1 MLLVEALTHGEY
13 YTDVIENFP
22 DINDELWKER
32 FIHHMEVPMEVRM
45 ILYGKRIRCFYV
57 IYGRE
62 RERGVIRACCHLD
75 GKKKKVLKKK
85 NKEQGDNHIF
95 SPPPKKKH
103 VSFSYYRLS
112 PRTS

>member
-1 MLLVEALTHGEY
+1 MLLVEVLTHGEY

-32 FIHHMEVPMEVRM
+32 FIHLMEVPMEVRM

-62 RERGVIRACCHLD
+62 RERGVIRACCHLV
-75 GKKKKVLKKK
+75 GKKKKVVKKKTKNKVITIFFPPPQKKK
-85 NKEQGDNHIF
+85 N
-95 SPPPKKKH
+95 

>member
-1 MLLVEALTHGEY
+1 MLLVEVLTHGEY

-32 FIHHMEVPMEVRM
+32 FIHLMDLRDPDVMEVPMEVRM

-62 RERGVIRACCHLD
+62 RERGVIRACCHLV
-75 GKKKKVLKKK
+75 GKKKKVVKKK
-85 NKEQGDNHIF
+85 KQ
-95 SPPPKKKH
+95 
-103 VSFSYYRLS
+103 
-112 PRTS
+112 RTR

>member
-32 FIHHMEVPMEVRM
+32 FIRLMEVPMEVRM

-62 RERGVIRACCHLD
+62 RERGVIRACCHLV
-75 GKKKKVLKKK
+75 GKKKKVVKKK
-85 NKEQGDNHIF
+85 KEQGDNHIF
-95 SPPPKKKH
+95 TPPPKKNKNF
-103 VSFSYYRLS
+103 SFSYYRLS

>member
-13 YTDVIENFP
+13 YTDVIEDFP

-62 RERGVIRACCHLD
+62 RERGAIRACCHLV
-75 GKKKKVLKKK
+75 GKKKKVV
-85 NKEQGDNHIF
+85 
-95 SPPPKKKH
+95 KKKH
-103 VSFSYYRLS
+103 Q
-112 PRTS
+112 RTR

>member
-95 SPPPKKKH
+95 TPQKKKDN